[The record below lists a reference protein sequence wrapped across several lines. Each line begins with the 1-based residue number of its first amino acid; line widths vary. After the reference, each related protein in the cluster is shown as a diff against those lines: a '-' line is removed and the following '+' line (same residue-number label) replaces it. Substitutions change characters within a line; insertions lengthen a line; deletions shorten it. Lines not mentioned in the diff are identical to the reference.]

1 MCPTPAIEQ
10 DEVVEHNLDAHMAL
24 AGRGIVPA
32 QGMEPAGDVDAAA
45 FVQRL
50 FKKLP
55 QPVDVESVLERI
67 TCMMFSK
74 LWIRLQEEDERYVLD
89 CTNVP

>member
-1 MCPTPAIEQ
+1 
-10 DEVVEHNLDAHMAL
+10 MAF
-24 AGRGIVPA
+24 ARRGILPP
-32 QGMEPAGDVDAAA
+32 QRMEPASNVDAAA

-89 CTNVP
+89 GTNVP

>member
-10 DEVVEHNLDAHMAL
+10 DEVVEHHLDAGMAFVRL
-24 AGRGIVPA
+24 GILPA
-32 QGMEPAGDVDAAA
+32 PGMEPSCHIDAAA

-55 QPVDVESVLERI
+55 QSVDVESVLERI